1 MSRILAIT
9 LILLGTASAAQADV
23 YRWTDADGTVKFSD
37 RWVPGSVLVKTD
49 KPSTTTSSP
58 AARATSAPAGTAARG
73 DEILAAQRE
82 QRTVQQDMA
91 KVKAEQCKK
100 ARETYDKAIQSPR
113 IFKQAANGEREYLSD
128 ADADAYRAEL
138 LRNRKATCGS

>member
-49 KPSTTTSSP
+49 KSRPATSAAP
-58 AARATSAPAGTAARG
+58 ASAPAGTAARG
-73 DEILAAQRE
+73 DEILAAQRD
-82 QRTVQQDMA
+82 QRTVQQDTD

-100 ARETYDKAIQSPR
+100 ARESYEKAIQSRR
-113 IFKQAANGEREYLSD
+113 IFKQVANGEREYLSD